1 MLMLV
6 RSTTQRS
13 VVMSTSSEPVATTS
27 ISHRLGRAARG
38 RVTFNRALPFESVV
52 WITVIVEFFAI
63 MATSILADAGYRW
76 MFLNSGESDGRFVGI
91 GLLIFANFSAIS
103 AARGNYQPRNL
114 LNSERQIREVIL
126 AWALVALMLL
136 GAAFSLK
143 IAGTFSRASTITLLV
158 VGCALL
164 VLWRVLLSSLIVRGL
179 EEGWFA
185 ERRVVLIAEQD
196 QLNSSRALLE
206 LSRYGYRPIRTFEI
220 SQFEAEAV
228 GVPSSLRETLNE
240 VIELSR
246 RAPIEELFLLVKWN
260 HAHLVA
266 DIVSIL
272 RVLPFPVRLVP
283 DENVARF
290 LATPMLQVGTA
301 WTAEL
306 KRAPL
311 SVGEQALK
319 RAFDVL
325 AAGLGIV
332 LLSPLMLTSVLLI
345 KLDSKGPVLFTQA
358 RNGFN
363 GRSFRIFKFR
373 TMSVLEDGPQIRQ
386 ATRNDPRIT
395 NVGRWLRRTSIDELP
410 QLFNV
415 LGGSMSL
422 VGPRPHAVAHNTEY
436 ERLVANYA
444 FRYHVKPGISGWAQV
459 NGFRGETSSVD
470 LMERRVELDLWYVNN
485 WRFWL
490 DLRILW
496 TTLALG
502 LWQSSAY

>member
-1 MLMLV
+1 M
-6 RSTTQRS
+6 
-13 VVMSTSSEPVATTS
+13 MSTSTS
-27 ISHRLGRAARG
+27 IRQRHQVEHATLGR
-38 RVTFNRALPFESVV
+38 VIVNRALPFEAVGWIAAVV
-52 WITVIVEFFAI
+52 DFVII
-63 MATSILADAGYRW
+63 MATSVLADVGYQW
-76 MFLNSGESDGRFVGI
+76 MVLNSAGSDERFVGV
-91 GLLIFANFSAIS
+91 GLLIFANFAAVS

-114 LNSERQIREVIL
+114 LNCRRQVREVIM

-143 IAGTFSRASTITLLV
+143 IAGTFSRVSTVTLLV
-158 VGCALL
+158 LGCALI
-164 VLWRVLLSSLIVRGL
+164 VLWRVLLSTLIVRAL
-179 EEGWFA
+179 EEGAFA
-185 ERRVVLIAEQD
+185 ERKIVLIVEKG
-196 QLNSSRALLE
+196 QLNASRALVE
-206 LSRYGYRPIRTFEI
+206 LSRCGYRPTRTFEI
-220 SQFEAEAV
+220 SRAEA
-228 GVPSSLRETLNE
+228 GAFGMPSSLHATLNE

-246 RAPIEELFLLVKWN
+246 RAPIEEVFLLVKWD
-260 HAHLVA
+260 HARLVE
-266 DIVSIL
+266 DVLSIL
-272 RVLPFPVRLVP
+272 RVLPLPIHLLP

-301 WTAEL
+301 WAAEL

-311 SVGEQALK
+311 SVAEQALK

-325 AAGLGIV
+325 AAGLGII
-332 LLSPLMLTSVLLI
+332 LLSPLLLTSVLLI
-345 KLDSKGPVLFTQA
+345 KLDSQGPVLFTQT

-386 ATRNDPRIT
+386 VTRNDPRVT
-395 NVGRWLRRTSIDELP
+395 SVGRWLRRTSIDELP

-436 ERLVANYA
+436 ERVVANYA

-459 NGFRGETSSVD
+459 NGFRGETSTVD

-485 WRFWL
+485 WSFWL
-490 DLRILW
+490 DVRILW
-496 TTLALG
+496 KTFTLAP
-502 LWQSSAY
+502 WQASAY